1 MPLESATAAIL
12 AHIAAEAGPELYDM
26 AVTES
31 REMYR
36 EMQPDLPE
44 IVVYSVEDTTI
55 EGPAGPIPVRIYRP
69 SAAPA
74 PVHVHFHGGGWVIGD
89 LNSHDGV
96 CRSLANKSG
105 HAVLSVDYRLA
116 PEHKFPAAFD
126 DCAAA
131 VKWAYDNA
139 ASLGVD
145 NTRIAV
151 GGDSAGGNLAAAVA
165 LAEIVPLKFQMLIY
179 PAVDMRMES
188 PSISENAHA
197 PILTKSVMAW
207 FVNLYLNGDADR
219 LNINASPIVAS
230 DELLKRMPPA
240 IVITAQFDPLRDEG
254 EAYGKRLVENGVSA
268 TITRYNGAF
277 HGFFNMITMLDDAQS
292 AHAQASTLL
301 KKYLD

>member
-1 MPLESATAAIL
+1 MPLHPQAQAVADFYAAMRTTPFEELSPTEARALYSAGQVPSTEVVHEIRDVQ
-12 AHIAAEAGPELYDM
+12 AG
-26 AVTES
+26 S
-31 REMYR
+31 
-36 EMQPDLPE
+36 
-44 IVVYSVEDTTI
+44 
-55 EGPAGPIPVRIYRP
+55 IPCRLYRP
-69 SAAPA
+69 SAQTDPGLL
-74 PVHVHFHGGGWVIGD
+74 VFFHGGGWVIGD

-131 VKWAYDNA
+131 VKWAFENAKTLGIDN
-139 ASLGVD
+139 S
-145 NTRIAV
+145 RMAV

-165 LAEIVPLKFQMLIY
+165 LAEVVPLKFQMLIY

-188 PSISENAHA
+188 PSINENANG

-207 FVNLYLNGDADR
+207 FVAHYMSSDADR
-219 LNINASPIVAS
+219 AHISASPMLAS
-230 DELLKRMPPA
+230 DEQLKKMPPA

-254 EAYGKRLVENGVSA
+254 EAYGKRLVENGVST

-277 HGFFNMITMLDDAQS
+277 HGFFNMITILDDAQS

>member
-1 MPLESATAAIL
+1 MPLHPQAQAVADFYAAMRTTPFEELSPTDARALYSAGQVPSTEVVHEIRDVL
-12 AHIAAEAGPELYDM
+12 AG
-26 AVTES
+26 S
-31 REMYR
+31 
-36 EMQPDLPE
+36 
-44 IVVYSVEDTTI
+44 
-55 EGPAGPIPVRIYRP
+55 IPCRLYRP
-69 SAAPA
+69 SAKTDLGLL
-74 PVHVHFHGGGWVIGD
+74 VFFHGGGWVIGD

-96 CRSLANKSG
+96 CRSIANKSG

-131 VKWAYDNA
+131 VKWGFENAKALGIDN
-139 ASLGVD
+139 S
-145 NTRIAV
+145 RMAV

-165 LAEIVPLKFQMLIY
+165 LAEVVPLKFQMLIY

-188 PSISENAHA
+188 PSISENANA
-197 PILTKSVMAW
+197 PILTKSVMSW
-207 FVNLYLNGDADR
+207 FVAHYMGSDADR
-219 LNINASPIVAS
+219 ANINASPMLAS
-230 DELLKRMPPA
+230 DEQLKNMPPA

-277 HGFFNMITMLDDAQS
+277 HGFFNMITILDDAQS

>member
-1 MPLESATAAIL
+1 MPLHPQAQAVADFYAAMRTTPFEELPPSEARALYSAGQIPSTEVVHEIRE
-12 AHIAAEAGPELYDM
+12 IMAG
-26 AVTES
+26 
-31 REMYR
+31 
-36 EMQPDLPE
+36 
-44 IVVYSVEDTTI
+44 TI
-55 EGPAGPIPVRIYRP
+55 PCRLYRP
-69 SAAPA
+69 SAQTNLGLL
-74 PVHVHFHGGGWVIGD
+74 VFFHGGGWVIGD

-105 HAVLSVDYRLA
+105 HAVLAVDYRLA

-126 DCAAA
+126 DCVTALQ
-131 VKWAYDNA
+131 WAYNNA
-139 ASLGVD
+139 ASLGID
-145 NTRIAV
+145 NTRMAV

-165 LAEIVPLKFQMLIY
+165 LTEVVPLKFQMLIY

-188 PSISENAHA
+188 PSINENANA
-197 PILTKSVMAW
+197 PILTKSVMTW
-207 FVNLYLNGDADR
+207 FVDHYMNSDADR
-219 LNINASPIVAS
+219 INMSASPIVAS

-240 IVITAQFDPLRDEG
+240 MVVTAQFDPLRDEG

>member
-1 MPLESATAAIL
+1 MRTTPFEEMPPTEARALYSAGQVPSTEVVHEIRD
-12 AHIAAEAGPELYDM
+12 IQAG
-26 AVTES
+26 S
-31 REMYR
+31 
-36 EMQPDLPE
+36 
-44 IVVYSVEDTTI
+44 
-55 EGPAGPIPVRIYRP
+55 IPCRLYRP
-69 SAAPA
+69 SAQTDLGLL
-74 PVHVHFHGGGWVIGD
+74 VFFHGGGWVIGD

-165 LAEIVPLKFQMLIY
+165 LAEVVPLKFQMLIY

-207 FVNLYLNGDADR
+207 FVNLYLNSDADR
-219 LNINASPIVAS
+219 LNIHASPIVAS

-277 HGFFNMITMLDDAQS
+277 HGFFNMITILDDAQS
-292 AHAQASTLL
+292 AHAQATTLL

>member
-1 MPLESATAAIL
+1 MPLHPQAQAVADFYAAIRTTPFEEL
-12 AHIAAEAGPELYDM
+12 SPTEARALYS
-26 AVTES
+26 AGQVPSTEVVH
-31 REMYR
+31 
-36 EMQPDLPE
+36 E
-44 IVVYSVEDTTI
+44 IRDI
-55 EGPAGPIPVRIYRP
+55 QAGSIPCRLYRP
-69 SAAPA
+69 SANTDLGLL
-74 PVHVHFHGGGWVIGD
+74 VFFHGGGWVIGD

-126 DCAAA
+126 DCVAA
-131 VKWAYDNA
+131 VKWAFDNA
-139 ASLGVD
+139 EALGID
-145 NTRIAV
+145 NSRMAV

-165 LAEIVPLKFQMLIY
+165 LAEVVPLKFQMLIY

-188 PSISENAHA
+188 PSISENANA
-197 PILTKSVMAW
+197 PILTKAVMAW
-207 FVNLYLNGDADR
+207 FVAHYINGDADKA
-219 LNINASPIVAS
+219 NISASPMLAS
-230 DELLKRMPPA
+230 DEQLKKMPPA

-254 EAYGKRLVENGVSA
+254 EAYGKRLVENGVST

-277 HGFFNMITMLDDAQS
+277 HGFFNMITILDDAQS

>member
-1 MPLESATAAIL
+1 MPLHPQAQAVADFYAAMRTIPFEEL
-12 AHIAAEAGPELYDM
+12 TPTEARAMYAAGQVP
-26 AVTES
+26 
-31 REMYR
+31 
-36 EMQPDLPE
+36 
-44 IVVYSVEDTTI
+44 SVEVVHEIRDI
-55 EGPAGPIPVRIYRP
+55 QAGSIPCRLYRP
-69 SAAPA
+69 SSKTDLGLL
-74 PVHVHFHGGGWVIGD
+74 VFFHGGGWVIGD

-139 ASLGVD
+139 VSLGVD

-165 LAEIVPLKFQMLIY
+165 LSEVVPLKFQMLIY

-188 PSISENAHA
+188 PSINENAHA

-207 FVNLYLNGDADR
+207 FVNLYLNSDDDR

-277 HGFFNMITMLDDAQS
+277 HGFFNMITILDDAQS

>member
-1 MPLESATAAIL
+1 MPLHPQAQAVADFYAAMRTTPFEELSPTDARSLYSAGQVPSTEVVHEIRDVQAGAIPCRL
-12 AHIAAEAGPELYDM
+12 
-26 AVTES
+26 
-31 REMYR
+31 
-36 EMQPDLPE
+36 
-44 IVVYSVEDTTI
+44 
-55 EGPAGPIPVRIYRP
+55 YRP
-69 SAAPA
+69 SAKTDLGLL
-74 PVHVHFHGGGWVIGD
+74 VFFHGGGWVIGD

-126 DCAAA
+126 DCAAS
-131 VKWAYDNA
+131 VKWAFENAKALGIDN
-139 ASLGVD
+139 S
-145 NTRIAV
+145 RMAV

-165 LAEIVPLKFQMLIY
+165 LAEVVPLKFQMLIY

-188 PSISENAHA
+188 PSINENANA
-197 PILTKSVMAW
+197 PILTKAVMAW
-207 FVNLYLNGDADR
+207 FVAHYMSSDADR
-219 LNINASPIVAS
+219 VNINASPMLAS
-230 DELLKRMPPA
+230 DEQLKKMPPA
-240 IVITAQFDPLRDEG
+240 IVITAQYDPLRDEG

-277 HGFFNMITMLDDAQS
+277 HGFFNMITILDDAQS

>member
-1 MPLESATAAIL
+1 MPLHPQAQAVADFYAAMRTTPFEELPPSEARALYSAGQIPSTEVVHEIRE
-12 AHIAAEAGPELYDM
+12 IMAG
-26 AVTES
+26 
-31 REMYR
+31 
-36 EMQPDLPE
+36 
-44 IVVYSVEDTTI
+44 TI
-55 EGPAGPIPVRIYRP
+55 PCRLYRP
-69 SAAPA
+69 SAQTNLGLL
-74 PVHVHFHGGGWVIGD
+74 VFFHGGGWVIGD

-105 HAVLSVDYRLA
+105 HAVLAVDYRLA

-126 DCAAA
+126 DCVTALQ
-131 VKWAYDNA
+131 WAYNNA
-139 ASLGVD
+139 ASLGID
-145 NTRIAV
+145 NTRMAV

-165 LAEIVPLKFQMLIY
+165 LTEVVPLKFQMLIY

-188 PSISENAHA
+188 PSINENANA
-197 PILTKSVMAW
+197 PILTKSVMTW
-207 FVNLYLNGDADR
+207 FVDHYMNSDADR
-219 LNINASPIVAS
+219 LNMSASPIVAS

-240 IVITAQFDPLRDEG
+240 MVITAQFDPLRDEG

>member
-1 MPLESATAAIL
+1 MRTAPFEELTPTEARALYSAGQVPSTEVVHEIRDVQ
-12 AHIAAEAGPELYDM
+12 AGL
-26 AVTES
+26 
-31 REMYR
+31 
-36 EMQPDLPE
+36 
-44 IVVYSVEDTTI
+44 
-55 EGPAGPIPVRIYRP
+55 IPCRLYRP
-69 SAAPA
+69 SANTDLGLL
-74 PVHVHFHGGGWVIGD
+74 VFFHGGGWVIGD

-126 DCAAA
+126 DCVAA
-131 VKWAYDNA
+131 VKWAFENA
-139 ASLGVD
+139 KSLGID
-145 NTRIAV
+145 NSRMAV

-165 LAEIVPLKFQMLIY
+165 LAEVVPLKFQMLIY

-188 PSISENAHA
+188 PSINENANA
-197 PILTKSVMAW
+197 PILTKAVMSW
-207 FVNLYLNGDADR
+207 FVAHYMSSDADSA
-219 LNINASPIVAS
+219 NINASPMLAS
-230 DELLKRMPPA
+230 DEQLKKMPPA
-240 IVITAQFDPLRDEG
+240 MVITAQFDPLRDEG

-277 HGFFNMITMLDDAQS
+277 HGFFNMITILDDAQS

>member
-1 MPLESATAAIL
+1 MPLHPQAQAVADFYAAMRTTPFEELPPSEARALYSAGQIPSTEVVHEIRE
-12 AHIAAEAGPELYDM
+12 IMAG
-26 AVTES
+26 
-31 REMYR
+31 
-36 EMQPDLPE
+36 
-44 IVVYSVEDTTI
+44 TI
-55 EGPAGPIPVRIYRP
+55 PCRLYRP
-69 SAAPA
+69 SAQTNLGLL
-74 PVHVHFHGGGWVIGD
+74 VFFHGGGWVIGD

-105 HAVLSVDYRLA
+105 HAVLAVDYRLA

-126 DCAAA
+126 DCVTALQ
-131 VKWAYDNA
+131 WAYNNA
-139 ASLGVD
+139 ASLGID
-145 NTRIAV
+145 NTRMAV

-165 LAEIVPLKFQMLIY
+165 LTEVVPLKFQMLIY

-188 PSISENAHA
+188 PSINENANA
-197 PILTKSVMAW
+197 PILTKSVMTW
-207 FVNLYLNGDADR
+207 FVDHYMNNDADR
-219 LNINASPIVAS
+219 LNMSASPIVAS

-240 IVITAQFDPLRDEG
+240 MVITAQFDPLRDEG

>member
-1 MPLESATAAIL
+1 MPPTEARALYSAGQVPSTEVVHEIRD
-12 AHIAAEAGPELYDM
+12 IQAG
-26 AVTES
+26 S
-31 REMYR
+31 
-36 EMQPDLPE
+36 
-44 IVVYSVEDTTI
+44 
-55 EGPAGPIPVRIYRP
+55 IPCRLYRP
-69 SAAPA
+69 SAQTDLGLL
-74 PVHVHFHGGGWVIGD
+74 VFFHGGGWVIGD

-105 HAVLSVDYRLA
+105 HVVLSVDYRLA

-126 DCAAA
+126 DCATA

-165 LAEIVPLKFQMLIY
+165 LAEVVPLKFQMLIY

-207 FVNLYLNGDADR
+207 FVNLYLNNDADR

-277 HGFFNMITMLDDAQS
+277 HGFFNMITILDDAQS
-292 AHAQASTLL
+292 AHAQASMLL

>member
-1 MPLESATAAIL
+1 MPLHPQAQAVADFYAAMRTTPFEELSPTDARALYNAGQVPSTEAVHEIRDVQAGTIL
-12 AHIAAEAGPELYDM
+12 CRL
-26 AVTES
+26 
-31 REMYR
+31 
-36 EMQPDLPE
+36 
-44 IVVYSVEDTTI
+44 
-55 EGPAGPIPVRIYRP
+55 YRP
-69 SAAPA
+69 S
-74 PVHVHFHGGGWVIGD
+74 VDTNLGLLVFFHGGGWVIGD

-116 PEHKFPAAFD
+116 PEHIFPAAFD
-126 DCAAA
+126 DCVAA
-131 VKWAYDNA
+131 VKWASENAQALGIDN
-139 ASLGVD
+139 S
-145 NTRIAV
+145 RMAV

-179 PAVDMRMES
+179 PAVDMSMES
-188 PSISENAHA
+188 PSINENANA

-207 FVNLYLNGDADR
+207 FVDHYMGSEGDRGSIA
-219 LNINASPIVAS
+219 ASPMLAS
-230 DELLKRMPPA
+230 DEQLKRMPPA

-254 EAYGKRLVENGVSA
+254 EAYGKRLVESGVSA

-277 HGFFNMITMLDDAQS
+277 HGFFNMITILDDAQS

>member
-1 MPLESATAAIL
+1 MPLHPQAQAVADFYAAMRTTPFEELSPTDARALYNAGQVPSTEAVHEIRDVQAGTIL
-12 AHIAAEAGPELYDM
+12 CRL
-26 AVTES
+26 
-31 REMYR
+31 
-36 EMQPDLPE
+36 
-44 IVVYSVEDTTI
+44 
-55 EGPAGPIPVRIYRP
+55 YRP
-69 SAAPA
+69 SADTNLGLL
-74 PVHVHFHGGGWVIGD
+74 VFFHGGGWVIGD

-116 PEHKFPAAFD
+116 PEHTFPAAFD
-126 DCAAA
+126 DCLAA
-131 VKWAYDNA
+131 VKWASENAQALGIDN
-139 ASLGVD
+139 S
-145 NTRIAV
+145 RMAV

-179 PAVDMRMES
+179 PAVDMSMES
-188 PSISENAHA
+188 PSINENANA

-207 FVNLYLNGDADR
+207 FVDHYMGSEGDRGSIA
-219 LNINASPIVAS
+219 ASPMLAS
-230 DELLKRMPPA
+230 DEQLKRMPPA

-277 HGFFNMITMLDDAQS
+277 HEFFKMITILDDAQS

>member
-1 MPLESATAAIL
+1 VPLHPQAQAVADFYAAMRTTPFEELSPTDARALYNAGQVPSTEAVHEIRDVQAGTIL
-12 AHIAAEAGPELYDM
+12 CRL
-26 AVTES
+26 
-31 REMYR
+31 
-36 EMQPDLPE
+36 
-44 IVVYSVEDTTI
+44 
-55 EGPAGPIPVRIYRP
+55 YRP
-69 SAAPA
+69 SADTNLGLL
-74 PVHVHFHGGGWVIGD
+74 VFFHGGGWVIGD

-116 PEHKFPAAFD
+116 PEHIFPAAFD
-126 DCAAA
+126 DCVAA
-131 VKWAYDNA
+131 VKWASENAQALGIDN
-139 ASLGVD
+139 S
-145 NTRIAV
+145 RMAV

-179 PAVDMRMES
+179 PAVDMSMES
-188 PSISENAHA
+188 PSINENANA

-207 FVNLYLNGDADR
+207 FVDHYMGSEGDRGSIA
-219 LNINASPIVAS
+219 ASPMLAS
-230 DELLKRMPPA
+230 DEQLKRMPPA

-254 EAYGKRLVENGVSA
+254 EAYGKRLVESGVSA

-277 HGFFNMITMLDDAQS
+277 HGFFNMITILDDAQS

>member
-1 MPLESATAAIL
+1 MPLHPQAQAVADFYAAMRTTPFEELPPSEARALYSAGQIPSMEVV
-12 AHIAAEAGPELYDM
+12 HEIREIMAG
-26 AVTES
+26 
-31 REMYR
+31 
-36 EMQPDLPE
+36 
-44 IVVYSVEDTTI
+44 TI
-55 EGPAGPIPVRIYRP
+55 PCRLYRP
-69 SAAPA
+69 SAQTNLGLL
-74 PVHVHFHGGGWVIGD
+74 VFFHGGGWVIGD

-105 HAVLSVDYRLA
+105 HAVLAVDYRLA

-126 DCAAA
+126 DCVTALQ
-131 VKWAYDNA
+131 WAYNNA
-139 ASLGVD
+139 ASLGID
-145 NTRIAV
+145 NTRMAV

-165 LAEIVPLKFQMLIY
+165 LTEVVPLKFQMLIY

-188 PSISENAHA
+188 PSINENANA
-197 PILTKSVMAW
+197 PILTKSVMTW
-207 FVNLYLNGDADR
+207 FVDHYMNSDADR
-219 LNINASPIVAS
+219 LNMSASPIVAS

>member
-1 MPLESATAAIL
+1 MPLHPQAQAVADFYAAMRTTPFEELSPTDARSLYSAGQVPSTEVVHEIRDVQAGAISCRL
-12 AHIAAEAGPELYDM
+12 
-26 AVTES
+26 
-31 REMYR
+31 
-36 EMQPDLPE
+36 
-44 IVVYSVEDTTI
+44 
-55 EGPAGPIPVRIYRP
+55 YRP
-69 SAAPA
+69 SAKTDLGLL
-74 PVHVHFHGGGWVIGD
+74 VFFHGGGWVIGD

-131 VKWAYDNA
+131 VKWAFENAKTLGIDN
-139 ASLGVD
+139 S
-145 NTRIAV
+145 RMAV

-165 LAEIVPLKFQMLIY
+165 LAEVVPLKFQMLIY

-188 PSISENAHA
+188 PSINENANG

-207 FVNLYLNGDADR
+207 FVAHYMSSDADR
-219 LNINASPIVAS
+219 AHISASPMLAS
-230 DELLKRMPPA
+230 DEQLKKMPPA

-254 EAYGKRLVENGVSA
+254 EAYGKRLVENGVST

-277 HGFFNMITMLDDAQS
+277 HGFFNMITILDDAQS